1 MPTWPSPRSEQLG
14 TPNPPRNPFHAGQVF
29 RGFPIHAFATAC
41 QVARSPVR
49 IRPTRSALESFYFQA
64 SNGSVALPVAG
75 YDYNSDWTPLLAG
88 LSPARMAASLAAPDP
103 DLTLSRHPA
112 RATAR
117 RLPPSVEN
125 WSSSCC
131 QLARSQR
138 RWPTPFAPRALPRF
152 NTTTRQSAPLRRIG
166 TFGLAVGAACAFS
179 LSIAGQVL
187 TFHTRARLSFAPPPC
202 RMPLGQ
208 SQCIPQADPGGMATP
223 RFGHRLIRFRH
234 VISGSLAL
242 ASLNHTCRNLVPT
255 FPQRSPPS
263 LLTTAAC
270 GGLRSTPDCRPRRA
284 FLHLSY
290 SYAPPCG
297 PVMLVTQDP
306 ERTSRRFD
314 LGAKIKNFAA
324 GQYF

>member
-1 MPTWPSPRSEQLG
+1 MPSAPCQCDRLADRRTPSISLLVFSQQRTLRG
-14 TPNPPRNPFHAGQVF
+14 HAGKSEKGPFSEVDA
-29 RGFPIHAFATAC
+29 RIVEVCFAPVNGLR
-41 QVARSPVR
+41 QSGLLGPKRPSSPGEFH
-49 IRPTRSALESFYFQA
+49 PE
-64 SNGSVALPVAG
+64 
-75 YDYNSDWTPLLAG
+75 PLT
-88 LSPARMAASLAAPDP
+88 DP

-138 RWPTPFAPRALPRF
+138 RWPAPFAPRALSRF
-152 NTTTRQSAPLRRIG
+152 NTTTGQSAPLRRIS
-166 TFGLAVGAACAFS
+166 TFGLAVDAACAFS
-179 LSIAGQVL
+179 LGIAGQVL
-187 TFHTRARLSFAPPPC
+187 TFRTRARLSFAPPPC

-208 SQCIPQADPGGMATP
+208 SQDIPQANPGGMAIP
-223 RFGHRLIRFRH
+223 RFWHRLIRFRH

-242 ASLNHTCRNLVPT
+242 ASLNHACRNLAST

-284 FLHLSY
+284 LLHLSY
-290 SYAPPCG
+290 SCAPRVWTGDTRDTMP
-297 PVMLVTQDP
+297 
-306 ERTSRRFD
+306 
-314 LGAKIKNFAA
+314 
-324 GQYF
+324 